1 MVVLSPEVRNS
12 KGAGG
17 FEMSGR
23 QPGEMSSRFGLG
35 KCLNIWEFMS
45 KEEIARGTITLK
57 LIQTKRNR
65 S

>member
-45 KEEIARGTITLK
+45 KEE
-57 LIQTKRNR
+57 
-65 S
+65 